1 MGKIFCIGMN
11 KTGTTSLSEEF
22 KRLGYS
28 VASQITGERLF
39 PECMGE
45 GTDEFWEYCKI
56 HQFFQDIPFSI
67 PKFYRVMDEKYS
79 GSKFILTV
87 RDSSEQW
94 YESLIRFHT
103 KLPHIGP
110 KGTQPTTKDM
120 KDSKYIIP
128 GWLYDVHKTLFDIED
143 NDPYNRDILIRTYEE
158 HIVDVIEY
166 FKDRESDL
174 LVLNLGEEGS
184 YQKFLK
190 FIGKDSAYDKFPH
203 KNSSR

>member
-1 MGKIFCIGMN
+1 MGRIFCIGMN
-11 KTGTTSLSEEF
+11 KTGTTSLMDEF

-28 VASQITGERLF
+28 VAPQERGERYF

-45 GTDEFWEYCKI
+45 GTDEFWEYCDM

-67 PKFYRVMDEKYS
+67 PKFYRGIDCRYT

-94 YESLIRFHT
+94 YESLTRFHT
-103 KLPHIGP
+103 KLPHIP
-110 KGTQPTTKDM
+110 SQEKLPSVMDLKI
-120 KDSKYIIP
+120 SKYIRP
-128 GWLYDVHKTLFDIED
+128 GWFYDIHKTLFDIED

-158 HIVDVIEY
+158 HIMDVKEY

-174 LVLNLGEEGS
+174 LILNLGEEGS

-190 FIGKDSAYDKFPH
+190 FLNIDSPYSEFLH
-203 KNSSR
+203 KNTSK